1 MFHLRLIS
9 AIALISLL
17 VTVVWMDYWYPLM
30 GVAGLWIWPLGF
42 YAALAT
48 AAEFTKLAQSGGH
61 VLSRPAI
68 LVAVGAVYWVA
79 SIPLFWQFSG
89 ESYPADCPVG
99 IAGWP
104 GLALPIALFA
114 LSAHQMVSYAPDGR
128 ALERISLAGLVVL
141 YVGGCT
147 SFWVIMRTQSPSQW
161 SLLTLVGIIAVTKL
175 ADIGAYITGKLM
187 GRNKLCPRI
196 SPGKTWE
203 GLCGGF
209 LFAAIGSW
217 VYFYQFVP
225 WMQLTKPISLGHFGP
240 ILFALLITLTGLVGD
255 LTESLIKRDVGSKDS
270 GHMLPGMGGIWDVT
284 DSLLPSAVIGFL
296 GVVAGLVP
304 QPA

>member
-1 MFHLRLIS
+1 
-9 AIALISLL
+9 
-17 VTVVWMDYWYPLM
+17 
-30 GVAGLWIWPLGF
+30 
-42 YAALAT
+42 
-48 AAEFTKLAQSGGH
+48 
-61 VLSRPAI
+61 
-68 LVAVGAVYWVA
+68 
-79 SIPLFWQFSG
+79 
-89 ESYPADCPVG
+89 
-99 IAGWP
+99 
-104 GLALPIALFA
+104 
-114 LSAHQMVSYAPDGR
+114 
-128 ALERISLAGLVVL
+128 
-141 YVGGCT
+141 
-147 SFWVIMRTQSPSQW
+147 MRTQSPSQW